1 MSMGTKT
8 GRHQGFIQRIVSG
21 KNLSGWN
28 EDGSRSLSTK
38 YYNLTGVLDRVAVF
52 FWPLNI
58 CLNKTEF

>member
-38 YYNLTGVLDRVAVF
+38 YYNLIGVLDRVAVF
-52 FWPLNI
+52 FLPLII

>member
-1 MSMGTKT
+1 MKT
-8 GRHQGFIQRIVSG
+8 GV
-21 KNLSGWN
+21 
-28 EDGSRSLSTK
+28 K